1 MRGNKPLIGLVHNSK
16 VPKAL
21 VLGKSLLAILE
32 AQNHSWISS
41 AEKLNTVGNKIND
54 TRVIVTVGGDGTI
67 LRTVRLAAPAD
78 VPILS
83 VNMGRVGFMTEL
95 DTQEAESLI
104 REYVFGSS
112 KVEERMMLTAT
123 RVSGSDGSSGD
134 VHALN
139 DVVVSRG
146 EMARLLQVEA
156 RVDGVKMTTYRA
168 DGVVVATATGSTGY
182 ALSVG
187 GPILHPQS
195 KETVLVPIA
204 GHMCL
209 QTPLVLTEESTVELH
224 VTNDAQAFMS
234 VDGFIAQDLKMGDRI
249 RIKRSP
255 YVAKLLRIRGLE
267 TFYATLTQRLGVVD
281 R

>member
-1 MRGNKPLIGLVHNSK
+1 
-16 VPKAL
+16 
-21 VLGKSLLAILE
+21 
-32 AQNHSWISS
+32 
-41 AEKLNTVGNKIND
+41 
-54 TRVIVTVGGDGTI
+54 
-67 LRTVRLAAPAD
+67 
-78 VPILS
+78 
-83 VNMGRVGFMTEL
+83 
-95 DTQEAESLI
+95 
-104 REYVFGSS
+104 
-112 KVEERMMLTAT
+112 MMLTAT
-123 RVSGSDGSSGD
+123 RVSGSDGSSEN

-156 RVDGVKMTTYRA
+156 HVEGVKMTTYRA

-187 GPILHPQS
+187 GPILHPHS

-234 VDGFIAQDLKMGDRI
+234 VDGFIAQDLKMGDCI
-249 RIKRSP
+249 QIKRSP
-255 YVAKLLRIRGLE
+255 YVAKLLRLRGPE
-267 TFYATLTQRLGVVD
+267 TFYTTLTRRLGVMD

>member
-1 MRGNKPLIGLVHNSK
+1 MREDKPLIGLVHNAL
-16 VPKAL
+16 VPEAL
-21 VLGKSLLAILE
+21 VLGKRLLSVLGAKKS
-32 AQNHSWISS
+32 SWVAT
-41 AEKLNTVGNKIND
+41 AEDVDSNADKMDD

-67 LRTVRLAAPAD
+67 LRTVRLAAPKG
-78 VPILS
+78 VPIVS

-95 DTQEAESLI
+95 STEQAEPQI
-104 REYVFGSS
+104 REYVFGSPQ
-112 KVEERMMLTAT
+112 VEERMMLTAT
-123 RVSGSDGSSGD
+123 RVSGSGETND

-146 EMARLLQVEA
+146 QMARLLQVETFI
-156 RVDGVKMTTYRA
+156 DGAQLTTYRA

-187 GPILHPQS
+187 GPVLHPRS

-209 QTPLVLTEESTVELH
+209 QTPLVLTEESVVELH
-224 VTNDAQAFMS
+224 ITNDARGFMS
-234 VDGFIAQDLKMGDRI
+234 VDGFIAQDLRLGDRI

-255 YVAKLLRIRGLE
+255 YVGRLLRMRGPE
-267 TFYATLTQRLGVVD
+267 SFYTTLTQRLGVVD